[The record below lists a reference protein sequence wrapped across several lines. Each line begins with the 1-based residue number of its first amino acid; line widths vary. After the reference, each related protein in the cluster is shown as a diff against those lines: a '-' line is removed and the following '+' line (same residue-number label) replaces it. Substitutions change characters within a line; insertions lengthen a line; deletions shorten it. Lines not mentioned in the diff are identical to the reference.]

1 MALALVV
8 ALTLPVL
15 PAGVSDALERAV
27 MNLINQSRSKRGLP
41 PYTADPIL
49 AAAARTHCQDMA
61 RFNFFDHDSPV
72 RGHREVNDR
81 VLDAGGKDGNF
92 GENLYWCSGLAE
104 SKIGGS
110 VLAEWLSSPEHRDT
124 VLSPEY
130 SLAGVGAFHRGK
142 EWWVTLVCE
151 E

>member
-1 MALALVV
+1 MSEAV
-8 ALTLPVL
+8 
-15 PAGVSDALERAV
+15 ERAV
-27 MNLINQSRSKRGLP
+27 MNLLNQARTKRGLP
-41 PYTADPIL
+41 AYEADTAL
-49 AAAARTHCQDMA
+49 SGAARMHSQEMA

-81 VLDAGGKDGNF
+81 VLAAGGKDGSF

-104 SKIGGS
+104 AKVGGS

-124 VLSPEY
+124 VLSSEY
-130 SLAGVGAFHRGK
+130 SMAGVGAFHRGK
-142 EWWVTLVCE
+142 EYWVTLVCE